1 MPSRAPGSKD
11 PALYPRLRAGI
22 VLRRRVGTAFRQ
34 GADLCAVGRGGK
46 VYELESDSYAFLKA
60 CDGRSTLDRLRSRFS
75 SLFDKK
81 TSQRR
86 LAAELG
92 SDPTLSDLLE
102 LRAAPAPAD
111 PRQVV
116 ETKGLKAACRVA
128 VWHLVS
134 GCNLS
139 CAHCYLGDNSRGRPF
154 DARSVRAAAANLHA
168 IGVEGVRLT
177 GGETTI
183 RPRLLL
189 DAGEELERLCLPFS
203 VNSNAVGDV
212 GVLAELFG
220 RHPDYARFVQVS
232 VDGSQG
238 GHDAMRGRQG
248 AFRRTLENIGRLLDA
263 RVPVCVVSMMHRGWL
278 GGEEELFDA
287 LRGAGVQSWTV
298 ELPVRSGRWSENG
311 VRLGLDPSGI
321 ESMCRSLIA
330 LWRRSPKAF
339 RLFEINQIFRR
350 PAPKGE
356 LSKSASSP
364 ACLHHLGLLTFGE
377 RGLSFCSVFGRAFGP
392 ALTEFTRADCGRRDF
407 FAAWNRIASARLE
420 HTLAG
425 NAACAAC
432 ELWKDCQGGCP
443 GHYEDPAAFTGCDPH
458 ARLLTQV
465 RRSLR

>member
-1 MPSRAPGSKD
+1 M
-11 PALYPRLRAGI
+11 
-22 VLRRRVGTAFRQ
+22 RRRVATAFRQ

-60 CDGRSTLDRLRSRFS
+60 CDGRSTLDRLRSRFP

-81 TSQRR
+81 TPQDR

-102 LRAAPAPAD
+102 LSAAPAPTD

-139 CAHCYLGDNSRGRPF
+139 CAHCYLGDDSRGRPF
-154 DARSVRAAAANLHA
+154 DGESVRTTAANLHA

-189 DAGEELERLCLPFS
+189 DTGKELARFRLPFS
-203 VNSNAVGDV
+203 VNSNAVGNV

-220 RHPDYARFVQVS
+220 KHPDYARFVQVS
-232 VDGSQG
+232 VDGSG
-238 GHDAMRGRQG
+238 PGHDVLRGRQG
-248 AFRRTLENIGRLLDA
+248 AFRRTLDNIGRLLEA

-278 GGEEELFDA
+278 GREEELFEA
-287 LRGAGVQSWTV
+287 LRKAGVQSWTV

-311 VRLGLDPSGI
+311 IRLGLDRGGI
-321 ESMCRSLIA
+321 EAMCLRLIS

-339 RLFEINQIFRR
+339 RLFEINQVFRR

-356 LSKSASSP
+356 LHKSASSP

-377 RGLSFCSVFGRAFGP
+377 RGLSFCSVFAGAFGP
-392 ALTEFTRADCGRRDF
+392 ALTEFTPADCGRKEF
-407 FAAWNRIASARLE
+407 FEAWNRIAAARIE
-420 HTLAG
+420 HTLG
-425 NAACAAC
+425 DNAACAAC
-432 ELWKDCQGGCP
+432 ELSKECQGGCP

-465 RRSLR
+465 RLALKKKLR